1 MQPVVFDEPYEF
13 IPPFYSDWGPHI
25 LRFYVRRY
33 LKTSAGVVSVESR
46 HVERLKESV
55 AKKRSIMLAPNHCR
69 LSDPMVLGVMALEVP
84 TYLHAMAS
92 WHLFKASA
100 FQKFMIRALGAFS
113 VLREGNDRKSLETA
127 IDILVQAKRPLIV
140 FAEGALTKHN
150 DIINEVMDGP
160 TFLARQAAKRIK
172 KAGEEREV
180 VIHPVAIRYSF
191 EGDLQ
196 KAVGKSLDELEARL
210 SWQPKHNR
218 TTFER
223 IAKLGDAFLALKEIE
238 YLGSARSGNIYDRA
252 EQFVETVLRRVEDA
266 WQQKDRTGGIIS
278 RVKRLRT
285 LILADMVAGNITPEE
300 RERRWYDLAA
310 LYYAQ
315 QISHYPRDYIGPNQN
330 LPERIIETVERLEED
345 FIDHSH
351 LYGPWHA
358 VVEIGE
364 AIVVGPERD
373 REGQN
378 DPMVEV
384 RRQMQTM
391 MDGLA
396 AERKPVSV
404 DGHSPS

>member
-1 MQPVVFDEPYEF
+1 MLPVVFDEPYEF

-25 LRFYVRRY
+25 LRHYVRRHLRTAY
-33 LKTSAGVVSVESR
+33 GVHSVESR

-55 AKKRSIMLAPNHCR
+55 AAGRSIMLAPNHCR

-92 WHLFKASA
+92 WHLFKSSA
-100 FQKFMIRALGAFS
+100 FQTFMIRALGAFS

-150 DIINEVMDGP
+150 DIFNDMMDGP
-160 TFLARQAAKRIK
+160 TFLARQAAKRLK
-172 KAGEEREV
+172 KAGSDKEV
-180 VIHPVAIRYSF
+180 AIHPVAIRYSF
-191 EGDLQ
+191 DGDLQ
-196 KAVGKSLDELEARL
+196 KTIGPTLDELEARL
-210 SWQPKHNR
+210 SWQPKHNL

-238 YLGSARSGNIYDRA
+238 YLGAARTGNIYDRA
-252 EQFVETVLRRVEDA
+252 EQFVETVLNRVEDA
-266 WQQKDRTGGIIS
+266 WQQKDRTGGVIA

-285 LILADMVAGNITPEE
+285 LILADMIAGTITAEE

-315 QISHYPRDYIGPNQN
+315 QISHYPRDYIGPHLN
-330 LPERIIETVERLEED
+330 LPEHVIETVERLQED
-345 FIDHSH
+345 FCDTAH
-351 LYGPWHA
+351 LYQPFHA
-358 VVEIGE
+358 ICEVGE
-364 AIVVGPERD
+364 AIIVGPERD
-373 REGQN
+373 REGTN

-384 RRQMQTM
+384 RRQLQTM

-396 AERKPVSV
+396 AERKAV
-404 DGHSPS
+404 

>member
-1 MQPVVFDEPYEF
+1 MLPVVFDEPYEF

-25 LRFYVRRY
+25 LRFYVRHH
-33 LKTSAGVVSVESR
+33 LKKAYGVHSVESR

-55 AKKRSIMLAPNHCR
+55 AAGRSIMLAPNHCR

-92 WHLFKASA
+92 WHLFKSSA
-100 FQKFMIRALGAFS
+100 FQTFMIRALGAFS

-127 IDILVQAKRPLIV
+127 IDILVAAKRPLIV

-150 DIINEVMDGP
+150 DIINDVMDGP
-160 TFLARQAAKRIK
+160 TFLARQAAKRLK
-172 KAGEEREV
+172 KAGSDKEV

-191 EGDLQ
+191 NGDLKQ
-196 KAVGKSLDELEARL
+196 AIGPTLDELEARL
-210 SWQPKHNR
+210 SWQPKHNL
-218 TTFER
+218 TYFER

-238 YLGSARSGNIYDRA
+238 YLGAARTGNIYDRA
-252 EQFVETVLRRVEDA
+252 EQFVETVLTRVEDA
-266 WQQKDRTGGIIS
+266 WQQKDRAGGVIA

-285 LILADMVAGNITPEE
+285 LILADMIAGTITAEE

-315 QISHYPRDYIGPNQN
+315 QISHYPRDYIGPHLN
-330 LPERIIETVERLEED
+330 LPEHVIETVERLEED
-345 FIDHSH
+345 FCDASK
-351 LYGPWHA
+351 LFQPFHA
-358 VVEIGE
+358 VCEVGE

-373 REGQN
+373 REGTN

-384 RRQMQTM
+384 RRQLQTM
-391 MDGLA
+391 MDALA
-396 AERKPVSV
+396 AERKPV
-404 DGHSPS
+404 